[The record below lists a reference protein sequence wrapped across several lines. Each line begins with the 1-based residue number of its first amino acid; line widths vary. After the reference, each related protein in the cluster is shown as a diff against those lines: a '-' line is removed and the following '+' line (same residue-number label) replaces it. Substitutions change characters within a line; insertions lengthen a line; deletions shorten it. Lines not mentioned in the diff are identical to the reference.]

1 MLYANR
7 QARELVG
14 IVTSRPGEATTLTH
28 YADPEDRTRLLARVA
43 AEGTARGFEI
53 RIRLADGCIRWSSLS
68 VSPITFQGGPALAV
82 SFCDITEHHRAEEA
96 LRLSRRHLARV
107 MDAVPVM
114 MACLDTGERITT
126 TNQAFADWIG
136 RPIPDLL
143 GRELAMSLGPERYGR
158 LAPEIAR
165 GLAGETVR
173 TGRRVPDREGR
184 ERHLHVTLRPHRE
197 DGEVACLYV
206 LLCDVTTRYRHEE
219 ALRQAMARLNLLS
232 TVTRHDIKNQITA
245 LFGRLDLAGETTD
258 PAEQQAH
265 LDRIRTHAGAIWNMV
280 EFAHT
285 YEHVG
290 LDGPAWVPVE
300 DCITEAVQELGSGRI
315 AVESRVD
322 GLACYADPLFPRVV
336 YNLVENAARHGAT
349 RITFSCEKDDDGQL
363 TLVLEDDGS
372 GVAADEKERIFERGH
387 GRNTGLG
394 LYLAREILGITGAT
408 IAEDGTPGAG
418 ARFVIHFPPGAWRR
432 DEDARH

>member
-7 QARELVG
+7 QARELAGV
-14 IVTSRPGEATTLTH
+14 IPIRPGESGALQY
-28 YADPEDRTRLLARVA
+28 YADPEDRSRLLARVA
-43 AEGTARGFEI
+43 AEGMVRGFETQL
-53 RIRLADGCIRWSSLS
+53 RLADGRICWSSLS
-68 VSPITFQGGPALAV
+68 VGPVTFRGGPALAV
-82 SFCDITEHHRAEEA
+82 SFCDITEYRRAEEA

-114 MACLDTGERITT
+114 MACLDREERCTT
-126 TNQAFADWIG
+126 VNQAFADWVG

-143 GRELAMSLGPERYGR
+143 GRELADTLPRERYGR
-158 LAPEIAR
+158 LAPEIALA
-165 GLAGETVR
+165 LAGETVR
-173 TGRRVPDREGR
+173 TGRRVPDREGL
-184 ERHLHVTLRPHRE
+184 ERHLHVTLLPHQE
-197 DGEVACLYV
+197 DGEVTSLYV

-245 LFGRLDLAGETTD
+245 LFGRLDLAGEVDD
-258 PAEQQAH
+258 PAEQQVH
-265 LDRIRTHAGAIWNMV
+265 LDRIRSHAGAIWNMI

-300 DCITEAVQELGSGRI
+300 ECITGATHELGEGRI
-315 AVESRVD
+315 AVESRVH
-322 GLACYADPLFPRVV
+322 GLACYADPLCARVV

-349 RITFSCEKDDDGQL
+349 RVTFSIAEEDGGRL
-363 TLVLEDDGS
+363 TLVVEDDGS
-372 GVAADEKERIFERGH
+372 GVAANEKERIFERGH

-394 LYLAREILGITGAT
+394 LYLAREILGITGVT
-408 IAEDGTPGAG
+408 IAEEGTPGAG

-432 DEDARH
+432 DEK